1 MVVHSSTGRSRR
13 FVSRGAVAFL
23 LLMGGNAL
31 AFAPV
36 HAQRAIVQPL
46 PPPEMADLR
55 RALARLAVSPKDV
68 GALIDAGNASLA
80 LEDIDAAIGFFG
92 RAEALDPGNARVKL
106 GLAGAYVVST
116 RPIEALRLFAEAEK
130 GGADASLF
138 AAKRGLA
145 FDLVGD
151 NASAQQQ
158 YRLALSRRDDPRV
171 REQLAISQAVSGD
184 KKGFEATLLPLLEA
198 KDLGA
203 FRTRAFGLAILK
215 RDKEA
220 ADLAKAV
227 MPAALAN
234 AFMPY
239 LRQLPQL
246 SPVEQIAAVHLG
258 VFPVRG
264 QAGRSTPAL
273 AARPPA
279 AAPSSASGR
288 LTPSGPALGSSNTAL
303 KSGARTASSA
313 TTPAAKPAAVA
324 ATPVTRAVVQP
335 TQAIVRPVPTSA
347 AAVPAQRPALE
358 TEAEPRIDL
367 AKAFAGLTPATQAS
381 LAPGAV
387 DVTRLTAPRDPKPL
401 PKAAS
406 KPVPASEAKPTLA
419 SGAAKPSAPGVK
431 GKAATKPAAAA
442 AKPAKPAKPAHPA
455 RVWVQLAAG
464 SNRDA
469 LAFDWRRLSKA
480 GGATLKGKEAHVAQ
494 VGRTNRLLAGPY
506 PSIKDA
512 NAAVKALRDAGVDS
526 LRYDSP
532 EGQEVVKLK

>member
-1 MVVHSSTGRSRR
+1 V
-13 FVSRGAVAFL
+13 FALL
-23 LLMGGNAL
+23 LLMGGSAL
-31 AFAPV
+31 TVAPV

-80 LEDIDAAIGFFG
+80 LEDIDAAIAFFG

-184 KKGFEATLLPLLEA
+184 RKGFEATLLPLLEA

-258 VFPVRG
+258 VFPAKG
-264 QAGRSTPAL
+264 QPTRSTPAV

-279 AAPSSASGR
+279 ATSSSASGR
-288 LTPSGPALGSSNTAL
+288 LTPSGPTLGSSIPPAN
-303 KSGARTASSA
+303 SGTRGASSSA
-313 TTPAAKPAAVA
+313 GTPPSKPAAAVTPAARPVVQ
-324 ATPVTRAVVQP
+324 ATQAVVQP
-335 TQAIVRPVPTSA
+335 AQASA
-347 AAVPAQRPALE
+347 RAVLVPATPQVAAQQSAPDVTPATQR
-358 TEAEPRIDL
+358 RIDL
-367 AKAFAGLTPATQAS
+367 AKAFAGLTPATQAA

-387 DVTRLTAPRDPKPL
+387 DVTRLTVPRDPKPL
-401 PKAAS
+401 AKAPPKPEP
-406 KPVPASEAKPTLA
+406 KPEPKPALA
-419 SGAAKPSAPGVK
+419 SAAKPSAPGPK
-431 GKAATKPAAAA
+431 AKAAAKPAAAA
-442 AKPAKPAKPAHPA
+442 VKPAKPAKPAHPA
-455 RVWVQLAAG
+455 RIWLQLAAG

-506 PSIKDA
+506 ASIKEA
-512 NAAVKALRDAGVDS
+512 NAAVKALRDAGVES

-532 EGQEVVKLK
+532 DGQEVVKLK